1 MESMPARIEF
11 DYDRAID
18 RATQLFWKKG
28 YYRTSLRELLRTM
41 EIGEGSFYNTF
52 RSKKHLFRECLKHYD
67 DTVSRRRLAA
77 LLGPATAKEG
87 IRAFFMALLDELDDP
102 NTPSLCLLVGSV
114 SADVLSDRELSRQ
127 VRRDME
133 AFLGAFVRRLR
144 SANEKGEL
152 PADSDVEVTAQLI
165 LTYLQGMFRVIRVL
179 QNRAQIE
186 QQIESLL
193 SGLGL

>member
-28 YYRTSLRELLRTM
+28 YSRTSLRELLRTM
-41 EIGEGSFYNTF
+41 GIGEGSFYNTF

-67 DTVSRRRLAA
+67 DTVSQRRLAA

-87 IRAFFMALLDELDDP
+87 IRAFFTALLDELDDP
-102 NTPSLCLLVGSV
+102 NTPALCLLVGSV

-144 SANEKGEL
+144 SAKEKGEL
-152 PADSDVEVTAQLI
+152 PADFDVEVTAQLI

-179 QNRAQIE
+179 QNRAHIE